1 MAWWYS
7 TYLTGPMLGFQNITY
22 IHRNIIG
29 EGEGEG
35 ENSLGSTIQ
44 HLRVFLKQANF
55 SVL

>member
-29 EGEGEG
+29 EGEGE
-35 ENSLGSTIQ
+35 NSLGSTTQ